1 MVGAKA
7 KLDCWLGF
15 MGSIILLL
23 LFSVEDSEFRK
34 FWVAKRCNFFFFFF
48 FDESK
53 GVTFAKKFS
62 NCNGDLSSPMFMLR
76 SATTVRT
83 HNNARK
89 VLVEQD
95 FEFNLP
101 QVQICIKYISLS
113 FDYKK

>member
-1 MVGAKA
+1 
-7 KLDCWLGF
+7 
-15 MGSIILLL
+15 
-23 LFSVEDSEFRK
+23 
-34 FWVAKRCNFFFFFF
+34 
-48 FDESK
+48 
-53 GVTFAKKFS
+53 
-62 NCNGDLSSPMFMLR
+62 MFMLR

-101 QVQICIKYISLS
+101 QVQICIKYITLS